1 MNLNDYIFERHLDE
15 WLNIQDEINEK
26 SYNYGYRPKPTGF
39 WGWLKELGRKFWNW
53 LTGKDYDDDK
63 EWWWDTKSKGI
74 HMTPEEYA
82 KFLKSNKALQKR
94 FPTSFEISQDD
105 DYENAWGRPIMN
117 GDKEFPA
124 CMSFTD
130 DIEETIDILQNS
142 VNNNKWQQE
151 VETWV
156 HKTFKKEK
164 VVFVINIEFSEDNGY
179 IGYAEMICK
188 EIYAS
193 IIDNS
198 DDYEYKKVC
207 IFIDS
212 PMMAYLF
219 KPFLNNNLAELQC
232 DKNRKVILIT
242 VDSLKQFKNAKPPK
256 ENPNKTKKDDDKN
269 KDKNKSKDKDT
280 NKKDD
285 KKEEEKVE
293 KQREEEEKT
302 LSEFET
308 LDIIN
313 QEKKHIAEVRYYNPQ
328 QVKDIFANKEGDKY
342 RTLMKDYHGFEISP
356 KKDDEEYIVFDIIKK
371 NDIEEVGTS
380 IISYILKNIAEHF
393 ANKQSTKDTRIYFLV
408 SKDKPEFDSIKK
420 RVAEEDLKL
429 KKYEFGDT
437 NVVIKRRPLDAAK
450 NGASETNQVR
460 FYFIAAKPKE
470 EKTNESRMSL
480 SKYFLYHQI
489 NEALDENIFYLLDTW
504 FFNRDN
510 EKSNFMTLVSDCINK
525 KTYNK
530 NDIEELCGQ
539 YGIEIAPM
547 VNFINQE
554 ININPN
560 NNEIDYPYNMKLI
573 IDAIVGNKSKS
584 NTYVKNTYEIKEQ

>member
-26 SYNYGYRPKPTGF
+26 SYSYGKSTGF
-39 WGWLKELGRKFWNW
+39 WGWLKDLGKKFWDW
-53 LTGKDYDDDK
+53 LTGKDYDDDDD
-63 EWWWDTKSKGI
+63 WSWDRKSKGI
-74 HMTPEEYA
+74 HMTPEEYT
-82 KFLKSNKALQKR
+82 KFLRSNKALQKR
-94 FPTSFEISQDD
+94 FPTSFDISQDD

-117 GDKEFPA
+117 GEKEFPA

-142 VNNNKWQQE
+142 VNNNKWKQE
-151 VETWV
+151 VESWV
-156 HKTFKKEK
+156 RKTFKKEK

-179 IGYAEMICK
+179 MGYAEMIYK

-193 IIDNS
+193 IIENS

-219 KPFLNNNLAELQC
+219 KPFLNNNLADLQC
-232 DKNRKVILIT
+232 DKNRKVILIS

-256 ENPNKTKKDDDKN
+256 ENPNKTKKDGDE
-269 KDKNKSKDKDT
+269 DKNKSKDADT
-280 NKKDD
+280 NKTDD
-285 KKEEEKVE
+285 EKKEKEKIE
-293 KQREEEEKT
+293 KQRKEEEKT

-328 QVKDIFANKEGDKY
+328 QVKDIFVNKEGDKY

-371 NDIEEVGTS
+371 NNIEEVGTS
-380 IISYILKNIAEHF
+380 VISYILKNIAEHF

-420 RVAEEDLKL
+420 RVAEEDLKI

-470 EKTNESRMSL
+470 EKEEKTNESFISL
-480 SKYFLYHQI
+480 SRYIKSCMIY
-489 NEALDENIFYLLDTW
+489 ESLDENMFYLLDTW
-504 FFNRDN
+504 FANRDDDRN
-510 EKSNFMTLVSDCINK
+510 DFLSVINTCINMK
-525 KTYNK
+525 SYDK
-530 NDIEELCGQ
+530 NNVKELCSQ
-539 YGIEIAPM
+539 YNIDVVPLITF
-547 VNFINQE
+547 VNQE
-554 ININPN
+554 VNVDPKI
-560 NNEIDYPYNMKLI
+560 EIDYDYNMKML
-573 IDAIVGNKSKS
+573 IDAIIGNKSKS
-584 NTYVKNTYEIKEQ
+584 NTYVKNTYKVTEK